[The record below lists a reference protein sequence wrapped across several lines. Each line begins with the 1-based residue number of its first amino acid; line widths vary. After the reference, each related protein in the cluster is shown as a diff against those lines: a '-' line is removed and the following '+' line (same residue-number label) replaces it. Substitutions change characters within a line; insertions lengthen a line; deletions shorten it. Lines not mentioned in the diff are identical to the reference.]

1 MYGLCAGVLDPF
13 FPSRSLSQVFNLMDQ
28 MLENPFVAASRGMGG
43 GARRD
48 FDVRE
53 DNEGLYIRVDMPGL
67 GKEDVK
73 VTVEQGTLVIRGEG
87 GVESEGEEGGRRYSS
102 RIELPSKVYRSEEIK
117 AEMKNGVLKVL
128 VPKVSAEERADVRQV
143 NIE

>member
-1 MYGLCAGVLDPF
+1 ML
-13 FPSRSLSQVFNLMDQ
+13 NLMDQ

-73 VTVEQGTLVIRGEG
+73 VTVEQDTLVIRGEG
-87 GVESEGEEGGRRYSS
+87 GDQESEGGEEGRRYSS
-102 RIELPSKVYRSEEIK
+102 RIELPSKLYRTEEIK
-117 AEMKNGVLKVL
+117 AEMKNGVLKIL
-128 VPKVSAEERADVRQV
+128 VPKVVAEERVDVRHV
-143 NIE
+143 SIE

>member
-1 MYGLCAGVLDPF
+1 ML
-13 FPSRSLSQVFNLMDQ
+13 NLMDQ

-73 VTVEQGTLVIRGEG
+73 VTVEQDTLVIRGEG
-87 GVESEGEEGGRRYSS
+87 GEESEGGEEGRRYSS
-102 RIELPSKVYRSEEIK
+102 RIELPTKLYRTEEIK
-117 AEMKNGVLKVL
+117 AEMKNGVLKIL
-128 VPKVSAEERADVRQV
+128 VPKFMAEERADVRHV
-143 NIE
+143 SIE